1 MRNFKVSER
10 LTMRTSGIDRY
21 LSEVSKIPMITI
33 EEEEA
38 LAIRSISGDIEARDK
53 LVNSNLRF
61 VVSVAKMYHNG
72 NASRFEDL
80 INEGNQGLIEAAE
93 QFDTTTGFKF
103 ISFAIWHIRKY
114 MFKYLSDNAR
124 QIRIPSN
131 KVTVLNK
138 LKTIESDL
146 TMTLDRPPTHDEIL
160 EEYSKIQLIEK
171 GHGTIEKNIKL
182 AMESAHVSP
191 LDVKSRGN
199 IGDSLLSP
207 IDLINGDANGTDYNT
222 EKDSDIEL
230 IYKFINTLSPFDRD
244 IVLMVNGFT
253 TKGEGMTYKEIATR
267 FECSAE
273 NIRQRYKK
281 SIRKLKIKIK
291 SANVSLDMFF

>member
-103 ISFAIWHIRKY
+103 ISFAPYFSLATCVIENAPNIYLCAIDLNPSAKCLP
-114 MFKYLSDNAR
+114 FKYNILS
-124 QIRIPSN
+124 I
-131 KVTVLNK
+131 
-138 LKTIESDL
+138 
-146 TMTLDRPPTHDEIL
+146 
-160 EEYSKIQLIEK
+160 
-171 GHGTIEKNIKL
+171 
-182 AMESAHVSP
+182 
-191 LDVKSRGN
+191 
-199 IGDSLLSP
+199 
-207 IDLINGDANGTDYNT
+207 
-222 EKDSDIEL
+222 
-230 IYKFINTLSPFDRD
+230 
-244 IVLMVNGFT
+244 
-253 TKGEGMTYKEIATR
+253 
-267 FECSAE
+267 
-273 NIRQRYKK
+273 
-281 SIRKLKIKIK
+281 
-291 SANVSLDMFF
+291 